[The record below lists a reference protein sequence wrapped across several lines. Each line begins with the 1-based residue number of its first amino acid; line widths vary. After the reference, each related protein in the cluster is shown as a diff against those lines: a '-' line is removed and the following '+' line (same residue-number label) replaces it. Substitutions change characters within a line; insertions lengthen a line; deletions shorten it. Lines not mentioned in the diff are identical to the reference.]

1 AGAVGDVL
9 AYWPQGRAALE
20 AGPRPRGEE
29 TVTRSGAGAAPR
41 RSGETAENRNVGTT
55 ARVALHGARKVAG
68 RAVRKAARIVRLAR
82 G

>member
-1 AGAVGDVL
+1 M
-9 AYWPQGRAALE
+9 
-20 AGPRPRGEE
+20 
-29 TVTRSGAGAAPR
+29 TRSGAGAAPR